1 VGVARAVILHPKLL
15 LADEPTGNLHS
26 AQGDEIM
33 QLFKKLND
41 AGTTIIQVTHS
52 ERNAAYG
59 NRIVQLKDGWV
70 VSENAVATVQSA

>member
-1 VGVARAVILHPKLL
+1 MILSPKLI

-33 QLFKKLND
+33 QLFKRLND

-59 NRIVQLKDGWV
+59 NRIIQLKDGWV
-70 VSENAVATVQSA
+70 VSDNATAGAQVGAAQPA